1 MYQEWIDGIP
11 LLYEGA
17 YEHNISELKKAISY
31 YEKQGSYSTVKAYE
45 EDLNKEYEKLAE
57 ELENRIKHPIKS
69 KLKEYISYIF

>member
-1 MYQEWIDGIP
+1 MYQEWMDGVP

-31 YEKQGSYSTVKAYE
+31 YEKQGSYSIVKAYE

-57 ELENRIKHPIKS
+57 ELENRITYPIKL
-69 KLKEYISYIF
+69 KLKEYISCIF

>member
-1 MYQEWIDGIP
+1 MYQEWMDGVP

-45 EDLNKEYEKLAE
+45 EDLNKEYEKLAK
-57 ELENRIKHPIKS
+57 ELRYEITHPIKS
-69 KLKEYISYIF
+69 KLKKYISCIF